1 MYVVSQR
8 ISIVCNEGASRGDY
22 SFTVP
27 ASEGIRIPNGGLSP
41 KDPRLRIGISLTE
54 DAAVYFKPIPFS
66 GEVLPVPPIFYPL
79 SVKAPTVCT
88 SSDGVS
94 GVVMPANN
102 FDSRFSNLSLAVHLT
117 ALDTESR
124 PVQTNFEPAG
134 EVLSVNLSAP
144 ESIFSQRLS
153 SVFQG
158 LTQNVSVSLVVP
170 SDVAS
175 AMSLR
180 RSGKQLG
187 MFCYKQD
194 AWVLLPLSRYNA
206 TKGTMTTNVNDGAF
220 ELKGT
225 TMVGAFTL
233 FLYPDDYIEQVILN
247 VTLANL
253 ATPNTPSILWLAVGS
268 GVGFIILFSLAVLVY
283 RFVCRR
289 RSRDDNDNS
298 MESAPPSR
306 SRRASDIVDRL
317 PSNSIEDVVATTP
330 RFSDIASSNRPSAIP
345 PPLPRKQD
353 PPPPPPAS
361 SSPLAASSRK
371 PQFPA
376 FPMSSLKP
384 PAAAALSD
392 SRSSPSPAY
401 SRPQYP
407 AYPIFQPPPTPSS
420 STANASDVPLSNQD
434 SQAPRRPS
442 HAPPL
447 PPSQSGDSMH
457 ISCPPSLPPSRPP
470 PPPSRPPPPV
480 HHNQAGVTTGGFG
493 SSQPLQAASS
503 SADAT
508 HAGNAQTSHPVL
520 AIARPEAPVWPMH
533 RRDSAGKSTGGL
545 PLGNPFEF
553 DED

>member
-1 MYVVSQR
+1 
-8 ISIVCNEGASRGDY
+8 
-22 SFTVP
+22 
-27 ASEGIRIPNGGLSP
+27 
-41 KDPRLRIGISLTE
+41 
-54 DAAVYFKPIPFS
+54 
-66 GEVLPVPPIFYPL
+66 
-79 SVKAPTVCT
+79 
-88 SSDGVS
+88 
-94 GVVMPANN
+94 MPANN

-117 ALDTESR
+117 ALDTDSR

-144 ESIFSQRLS
+144 ESTFSQRLS

-170 SDVAS
+170 ADVAS

-187 MFCYKQD
+187 MFCYNQY

-253 ATPNTPSILWLAVGS
+253 TPPNTPSILWLAVGS

-289 RSRDDNDNS
+289 RSWDDDDNS

-317 PSNSIEDVVATTP
+317 PSTSIGDVTTFNDI
-330 RFSDIASSNRPSAIP
+330 FSSDRPSPTAP
-345 PPLPRKQD
+345 SLPRRPD
-353 PPPPPPAS
+353 PHQAQSAPPPAS
-361 SSPLAASSRK
+361 SSPPAASSPK
-371 PQFPA
+371 PQFPV

-384 PAAAALSD
+384 PAAAALAD
-392 SRSSPSPAY
+392 SPSSTSPAY

-407 AYPIFQPPPTPSS
+407 DFSIFHPPPTPSS
-420 STANASDVPLSNQD
+420 SAANASDVPLSNQD

-442 HAPPL
+442 HALPL
-447 PPSQSGDSMH
+447 APSQSGDSMH
-457 ISCPPSLPPSRPP
+457 IWCPPSLPPSRPP
-470 PPPSRPPPPV
+470 PPV
-480 HHNQAGVTTGGFG
+480 QHHQAGVTTGGLG

-503 SADAT
+503 SSVDAT
-508 HAGNAQTSHPVL
+508 HVGNAQTSHPVL

-533 RRDSAGKSTGGL
+533 IRDSAGKSTGGL

-553 DED
+553 DEDYR